1 MIRLVLS
8 HLFMIGAAIHSA
20 ATKIPLYKL
29 VKIDKC
35 IFTITN
41 SSNKQTKIK
50 MIEGQFNQLGG
61 VFINGRAL
69 PIEIRQQIVDMS
81 QRGIKPCVISRTLKV
96 SHGCVSKILNRYSKT
111 GSIAPG
117 ADTKRATELAKSAN
131 PGISGKRQSRS
142 KYTNEQMNVL
152 EHYFLETQ
160 YPDIYLREQIA
171 REIGMKESKIQIWFS
186 NRRARARKG
195 QKGPVKTSAAPPIP
209 TLPQMPQIPTYNYQ
223 NVPQPTQYPS
233 AYEYPIVPQQSM
245 PTPVMSLVEGVTPEV
260 QPEVSQSPVSNAQYS
275 PDQLSWPSPPSNET
289 PNQASP
295 IEMSPNHLSP
305 TQMSPSEL
313 SPSAIITGHDDFLQ
327 PELETKLNQLDY
339 ATSYNQD
346 VSAQPDL
353 HYPEYPG
360 QQNVHVVPNNDYLE
374 QYHSQFYMQYYMNP
388 HQTAQ

>member
-1 MIRLVLS
+1 
-8 HLFMIGAAIHSA
+8 
-20 ATKIPLYKL
+20 
-29 VKIDKC
+29 
-35 IFTITN
+35 
-41 SSNKQTKIK
+41 

-117 ADTKRATELAKSAN
+117 ADTKRATELAKSTN
-131 PGISGKRQSRS
+131 SGGKRQSRS

-209 TLPQMPQIPTYNYQ
+209 TIPQMPQIPTYNFQ
-223 NVPQPTQYPS
+223 NVPQPTQYQPT
-233 AYEYPIVPQQSM
+233 YEYPMVPQQAM
-245 PTPVMSLVEGVTPEV
+245 PTPVMDLVGEVTQPEV

-275 PDQLSWPSPPSNET
+275 SDQLSWPSPPSNET
-289 PNQASP
+289 PNEASP
-295 IEMSPNHLSP
+295 IQMSPTNMSPAQMSP
-305 TQMSPSEL
+305 TQMSPSQL
-313 SPSAIITGHDDFLQ
+313 TPSAIITGHDDFLQ
-327 PELETKLNQLDY
+327 PELETKLNQLEY
-339 ATSYNQD
+339 VASYEPSVQSGHP
-346 VSAQPDL
+346 VQ
-353 HYPEYPG
+353 YPEYPG
-360 QQNVHVVPNNDYLE
+360 QHNVHVVPNNDYLE
-374 QYHSQFYMQYYMNP
+374 QYHSQYYMQYYMNP
-388 HQTAQ
+388 HQIAQ

>member
-1 MIRLVLS
+1 
-8 HLFMIGAAIHSA
+8 
-20 ATKIPLYKL
+20 
-29 VKIDKC
+29 
-35 IFTITN
+35 
-41 SSNKQTKIK
+41 

-131 PGISGKRQSRS
+131 PGVGGKRQSRS

-209 TLPQMPQIPTYNYQ
+209 TLPQMPQIPAYNYQ
-223 NVPQPTQYPS
+223 NAPQPTQYPS
-233 AYEYPIVPQQSM
+233 AYEYPMVPQQAM
-245 PTPVMSLVEGVTPEV
+245 PTPVMSLVGEVTPEVRPEV

-289 PNQASP
+289 PNEASP
-295 IEMSPNHLSP
+295 IELSPTQMSPTQMSPTHVSP

-313 SPSAIITGHDDFLQ
+313 SPSEIITGHDDFLQ

-339 ATSYNQD
+339 ATSYEPSVHPGLQ
-346 VSAQPDL
+346 
-353 HYPEYPG
+353 YPEHPG
-360 QQNVHVVPNNDYLE
+360 QQSVHVVPNNDYLE
-374 QYHSQFYMQYYMNP
+374 QYHSQFYMQYYINP

>member
-1 MIRLVLS
+1 
-8 HLFMIGAAIHSA
+8 
-20 ATKIPLYKL
+20 
-29 VKIDKC
+29 
-35 IFTITN
+35 
-41 SSNKQTKIK
+41 

-69 PIEIRQQIVDMS
+69 PIEIRQQIVEMS

-117 ADTKRATELAKSAN
+117 ADTKRATELAKSN
-131 PGISGKRQSRS
+131 QPGISGKRQSRS

-152 EHYFLETQ
+152 EHYFMETQ

-209 TLPQMPQIPTYNYQ
+209 TLPQMPQIPAYNYQ
-223 NVPQPTQYPS
+223 NVPQPTQYTS
-233 AYEYPIVPQQSM
+233 YEYPMVPQQAM

-295 IEMSPNHLSP
+295 IQMSPNHMSP
-305 TQMSPSEL
+305 TQISPSEL

-327 PELETKLNQLDY
+327 PELETRLNQLDY
-339 ATSYNQD
+339 ATSYNEN
-346 VSAQPDL
+346 VSAQPGL